1 MSKKLREN
9 VGTNEIPDKPNEN
22 VSVVEV
28 VLEASR
34 ALVAVA
40 ARSLVGL
47 DADITLAQYRAMVV
61 LNRRPGL
68 TVSDLAEELLVSSST
83 VTRLCDRL
91 VRKGL
96 IRRQRSRGDRRQTT
110 IFLSSFGRQLIS
122 EVTDRRREELGRIL
136 SVLSFRQQREIV
148 EALSV
153 FTEVAEKSF
162 SANPTAPSET
172 VGKAPSS
179 FQSTT
184 SGTVLRT
191 SSDPVSTSQIED
203 GERNYQEA
211 ANPEVVDFTLGD
223 LRDFDKTTVRE
234 WPI

>member
-1 MSKKLREN
+1 MSKEFWEDDG
-9 VGTNEIPDKPNEN
+9 VDEVPSDN

-61 LNRRPGL
+61 LSSRPGL
-68 TVSDLAEELLVSSST
+68 TVSDLAKELSVSSST

-96 IRRQRSRGDRRQTT
+96 IRRQRSRGDRRQTA

-122 EVTDRRREELGRIL
+122 EVMDRRREELGRIL
-136 SVLSFRQQREIV
+136 SALSLHQQREV
-148 EALSV
+148 VKALSA
-153 FTEVAEKSF
+153 FTDAAEKSF
-162 SANPTAPSET
+162 TASPTDPGGT
-172 VGKAPSS
+172 VGKDLSS
-179 FQSTT
+179 FRSM
-184 SGTVLRT
+184 T
-191 SSDPVSTSQIED
+191 SSAVSRSSSVPGGTTRIDD
-203 GERNYQEA
+203 GESNYREA
-211 ANPEVVDFTLGD
+211 VASEVAALISGDPKDFNK
-223 LRDFDKTTVRE
+223 RTVRE